1 MNHMFVALFIVG
13 TVIGSFINVII
24 YRLPKSIIG
33 ESISLSNPNRSF
45 CPECKHTLSVIELIP
60 LLSYLLQHGKC
71 RHCNQSISIQYPA
84 IEIICGILT
93 SVAYIKF
100 GLNLELLFILI
111 FIFSLVTLF
120 WIDAKHQLLPDAITL
135 PLIAIGLV
143 FNYLFG
149 FAEFVDALIGATI
162 GYLILWVIFWAHKL
176 IRKVDGMGYG
186 DFKLVAALGAWFGW
200 QSLPMLLL
208 GASALGIIYFLLLIR
223 DRNQA
228 FAFGPF
234 LILSSMTWLFLSY

>member
-24 YRLPKSIIG
+24 YRLPKSIMG

-100 GLNLELLFILI
+100 SLNLELIFILI
-111 FIFSLVTLF
+111 FIFSLLALF
-120 WIDAKHQLLPDAITL
+120 WIDVKHQLLPDAITL

-143 FNYLFG
+143 FNYPFG
-149 FAEFVDALIGATI
+149 FVEFTDALIGTII
-162 GYLILWVIFWAHKL
+162 GYLILWAIFWAYKL

-200 QSLPMLLL
+200 QSLPVLLL
-208 GASALGIIYFLLLIR
+208 SASTLGIVFFLVLIR
-223 DRNQA
+223 DRGQV

-234 LILSSMTWLFLSY
+234 LIISALAWLFISY

>member
-1 MNHMFVALFIVG
+1 MIFILFVIGLIVG
-13 TVIGSFINVII
+13 SFVNVVI
-24 YRLPKSIIG
+24 YRLPQSLAGK
-33 ESISLSNPNRSF
+33 SISLSNPSRSF
-45 CPECKHTLSVIELIP
+45 CPKCKHTLNIIELIP
-60 LLSYLLQHGKC
+60 LLSYLFQRGKC
-71 RHCNQSISIQYPA
+71 KHCKQSISSQYPVVELA
-84 IEIICGILT
+84 CGLLA
-93 SVAYIKF
+93 SVAYLKF
-100 GLNLELLFILI
+100 DLNLELLFILF
-111 FIFSLVTLF
+111 FIFSLVALF
-120 WIDAKHQLLPDAITL
+120 WIDVKHQLLPDAITL

-149 FAEFVDALIGATI
+149 FVEFTDALIGATI
-162 GYLILWVIFWAHKL
+162 GYLTLWCIFWAYKL

-208 GASALGIIYFLLLIR
+208 GASTLGIVYFLLAIK

-234 LILSSMTWLFLSY
+234 LIISALVWLFLTY